1 MDPHHISFQ
10 NLFNGH
16 VQYVVPRWQRRY
28 CWGQSD
34 IERLVEDLVTVAK
47 ARPGATHYGGNLLTF
62 PESGAA
68 GVMNVQRV
76 VDGQQRLTTV
86 SILLA
91 CIADELGEDGQ
102 WGDWTAE
109 FIREHRLTNPG
120 MSPEKRLK
128 LRLQNG
134 DDEEYRWGLEGN
146 PRGAGAV
153 AQAWKIMRRL
163 VARKENDAALLLSGL
178 ERLRVVSIG
187 LDGQEDPQQ
196 IFESL
201 NATGRP
207 LTESEKV
214 KNWLLIGLPDAEQ
227 RDLHDNH
234 WLRIEKQLGA
244 KHTSEPIDLF
254 LRDFLRWR
262 TGETHGMRHAY
273 EVFRRWA
280 VRTGHG
286 EDRPALCRELAR
298 LAKVYGVLTGTAGK
312 HPDRKVERQLRHMR
326 AMGIDIHRP
335 LTLRL
340 LAEDCESGRTQAR
353 EGLAKTLRAIGT
365 WITRLWLADRP
376 LGGLNKAM
384 ADLAHGPG
392 PGVDDDYAEYWIGRI
407 RKLRNSRVRV
417 PSDEGVREGIRTR
430 SAYGGSSTRSSF
442 AVLCELMEAEH
453 GDQAPARRSLTI
465 EHVMPQKLTDEWKQA
480 LGDAAEEMHGQHCN
494 RLANLTLSGDTT
506 NAKLGAGTFEAKCR
520 LYRNSTIAMTRR
532 IAEESDWKQMA
543 LERRA
548 EEITQRAFKRWPWED
563 PEAPATRLQA
573 DSAQLQW
580 RIEDGPWQQESS
592 AAQMVLNVAAALL
605 SREPAN
611 AERLSGEALSSNLH
625 RASRYPAGSKAGSLT
640 MRAVPGHVE
649 YVLNP
654 YEQDYPASAKR
665 CQDMG
670 NRCGVQVEVAGI
682 LEKTR
687 TRAFWEF
694 LKQHKGGLPG
704 QKDAWKGANQWTSAV
719 NSLGDRVGI
728 WIGEENLWLYV
739 RAVETQHSEQR
750 AARMKGYSQM
760 IRDQMGDQ
768 ELGSSLEK
776 ESEHGRS
783 IAVWRNWEL
792 DNEDNWP
799 ETAEWIIDQFQ
810 RLRAIA
816 AVSGEL

>member
-34 IERLVEDLVTVAK
+34 IQRLVEDLVTVAK

-62 PESGAA
+62 PESPAA

-91 CIADELGEDGQ
+91 CIADKLGEEGQ

-109 FIREHRLTNPG
+109 FIREHRLTNPR
-120 MSPEKRLK
+120 MPPEKRFK

-254 LRDFLRWR
+254 LRDFLRWH

-280 VRTGHG
+280 VRTGHV

-298 LAKVYGVLTGTAGK
+298 LAKIYGVLTGTAGK
-312 HPDRKVERQLRHMR
+312 HPDRKVERELRHMR
-326 AMGIDIHRP
+326 AMGTDIHRP

-340 LAEDCESGRTQAR
+340 LAEDSGNGRTDAR
-353 EGLAKTLRAIGT
+353 EGLAKTVGAIGT

-376 LGGLNKAM
+376 AGGLNKAM

-392 PGVDDDYAEYWIGRI
+392 PGVEDDYADYWIGRI
-407 RKLRNSRVRV
+407 RKFRNSRVRV

-442 AVLCELMEAEH
+442 AVLCGLMEAEH
-453 GDQAPARRSLTI
+453 GDQAPARRTLTI

-480 LGDAAEEMHGQHCN
+480 LGDAAEETHGQHCN
-494 RLANLTLSGDTT
+494 RLGNLTLSGDTT
-506 NAKLGAGTFEAKCR
+506 NARLGAGTFEAKCR
-520 LYRNSTIAMTRR
+520 LYHNSTIAMTRR
-532 IAEESDWKQMA
+532 IAEESEWNQMA

-548 EEITQRAFKRWPWED
+548 EEITQRALERWPWED
-563 PEAPATRLQA
+563 PDAPATRLQA

-580 RIEDGPWQQESS
+580 RIEDGSWQEESS

-605 SREPAN
+605 SRDPAN
-611 AERLSGEALSSNLH
+611 ADRLSGEALSSNLH
-625 RASRYPAGSKAGSLT
+625 RASRYPAGSQAGSLT
-640 MRAVPGHVE
+640 MRAVPGHGE

-654 YEQDYPASAKR
+654 YEQDYPTSAKR

-670 NRCGVQVEVAGI
+670 QRCGVQVEVAGI

-694 LKQHKGGLPG
+694 LKQHVGGLPG
-704 QKDAWKGANQWTSAV
+704 QKDAWKGGNQWTSAV
-719 NSLGDRVGI
+719 NSLDDRVGI
-728 WIGEENLWLYV
+728 WIGAENLWLYV
-739 RAVETQHSEQR
+739 RSAETQHSEQR
-750 AARMKGYSQM
+750 ATRMRGYSKT

-768 ELGSSLEK
+768 ELGLNIVK

-783 IAVWRNWEL
+783 ISVWRNWEL

-816 AVSGEL
+816 AAG

>member
-10 NLFNGH
+10 NLFQGH

-47 ARPGATHYGGNLLTF
+47 ARGGATHYGGNLLTF
-62 PESGAA
+62 PESGTA
-68 GVMNVQRV
+68 GVMNIQRV

-91 CIADELGEDGQ
+91 CIADKLGEKGQ
-102 WGDWTAE
+102 HGDWTAE

-120 MSPEKRLK
+120 MPPEKRLK

-163 VARKENDAALLLSGL
+163 VARKENDVGLLLSGL

-262 TGETHGMRHAY
+262 TGETHGMRQVY

-280 VRTGHG
+280 VRSGQV

-298 LAKVYGVLTGTAGK
+298 HAKNYGVLTGTAGK
-312 HPDRKVERQLRHMR
+312 HPDRRVERELRHMR
-326 AMGIDIHRP
+326 SMGIDTHRP

-340 LAEDCESGRTQAR
+340 LAEDSANGHTTAR
-353 EGLAKTLRAIGT
+353 VGLAETLRAIST

-376 LGGLNKAM
+376 MGGLNKAM

-392 PGVDDDYAEYWIGRI
+392 PGVDDDYAEYWIRRI
-407 RKLRNSRVRV
+407 RRLRNSRVRV
-417 PSDEGVREGIRTR
+417 PGDEGVREGIRTR

-442 AVLCELMEAEH
+442 SVLCELMEAEH

-480 LGDAAEEMHGQHCN
+480 LGDAAEETHGLYCN

-506 NAKLGAGTFEAKCR
+506 NAKMGAGTFEAKCG
-520 LYRNSTIAMTRR
+520 LYRESTIAMTRR
-532 IAEESDWKQMA
+532 IADESDWNQMA

-548 EEITQRAFKRWPWED
+548 EEITQRALERWPWED
-563 PEAPATRLQA
+563 PEAPAARRQT

-580 RIEDGPWQQESS
+580 RIEDGPWQGEPS

-605 SREPAN
+605 SRDPAN
-611 AERLSGEALSSNLH
+611 AERLSGEALSYNLH
-625 RASRYPAGSKAGSLT
+625 LASRYPAGSKAGSLT
-640 MRAVPGHVE
+640 MRAVPGHGE

-654 YEQDYPASAKR
+654 YEQDYFASAKR

-670 NRCGVQVEVAGI
+670 NRCGVQVDVTGI
-682 LEKTR
+682 QEKTP
-687 TRAFWEF
+687 TQAFWEF
-694 LKQHKGGLPG
+694 LKQNLGGLPG
-704 QKDAWKGANQWTSAV
+704 QKDAWRGGNQWTSAV

-728 WIGEENLWLYV
+728 WIGTDSLWLYV
-739 RAVETQHSEQR
+739 RAAETQHSEQR
-750 AARMKGYSQM
+750 AARIRGFSQM

-768 ELGSSLEK
+768 KLGQNIVK
-776 ESEHGRS
+776 ESEDGRS
-783 IAVWRNWEL
+783 ISVWRNWDLE
-792 DNEDNWP
+792 NEDDWP
-799 ETAEWIIDQFQ
+799 ETADWIMDQFQ

-816 AVSGEL
+816 ATN

>member
-34 IERLVEDLVTVAK
+34 IQRLVEDLVTVAR

-91 CIADELGEDGQ
+91 CIADKLGEEGKC
-102 WGDWTAE
+102 GDWTAE
-109 FIREHRLTNPG
+109 FIREHRLMNPG
-120 MSPEKRLK
+120 MSSEKRLK

-134 DDEEYRWGLEGN
+134 DDEEYRSGLEGN
-146 PRGAGAV
+146 PSGAGAV

-163 VARKENDAALLLSGL
+163 VARKENDVALLLSGL

-234 WLRIEKQLGA
+234 WLRIESQLGA

-280 VRTGHG
+280 VRTGHV
-286 EDRPALCRELAR
+286 EDPAALCRELAR

-312 HPDRKVERQLRHMR
+312 HPDRKVERELRHMR
-326 AMGIDIHRP
+326 AMGTDVHRP

-340 LAEDCESGRTQAR
+340 LSENFENGRANAR
-353 EGLAKTLRAIGT
+353 EGLAKTLGAIGT

-376 LGGLNKAM
+376 AGGLNKAM
-384 ADLAHGPG
+384 AELAYGPG
-392 PGVDDDYAEYWIGRI
+392 PRVDDDYADYWVGRI
-407 RKLRNSRVRV
+407 RKLRKSRVRV

-453 GDQAPARRSLTI
+453 GDEAPARRTLTI

-480 LGDAAEEMHGQHCN
+480 LGDAAEETHGLHCN

-506 NAKLGAGTFEAKCR
+506 NAKMGAGTFEAKCH
-520 LYRNSTIAMTRR
+520 LYRKSSIAMTRR
-532 IAEESDWKQMA
+532 IAEESDWNQMV

-548 EEITQRAFKRWPWED
+548 EEIAQSALERWPWND
-563 PEAPATRLQA
+563 PDAPTTRLQV
-573 DSAQLQW
+573 DSTQLQW
-580 RIEDGPWQQESS
+580 RIEDGAWQEESS
-592 AAQMVLNVAAALL
+592 AAQMVLYVAATLL
-605 SREPAN
+605 SRDSAN

-625 RASRYPAGSKAGSLT
+625 RASRYPSGSKAGSLT
-640 MRAVPGHVE
+640 MRAVPGFGE

-654 YEQDYPASAKR
+654 YEQDYRASAKR

-670 NRCGVQVEVAGI
+670 NRCGVQVEVKGI
-682 LEKTR
+682 QKETR
-687 TRAFWEF
+687 VQVFWEF
-694 LKQHKGGLPG
+694 LQVHKGGLPG
-704 QKDAWKGANQWTSAV
+704 QKDAWKGPNQWTSAV
-719 NSLGDRVGI
+719 NPLGDRVGI
-728 WIGEENLWLYV
+728 WLGAESLWLYV
-739 RAVETQHSEQR
+739 RAAETQRSEQR
-750 AARMKGYSQM
+750 TARMQGYSRT

-768 ELGSSLEK
+768 ELGQNIVK
-776 ESEHGRS
+776 ESEDGRS
-783 IAVWRNWEL
+783 ISVWTNWEL
-792 DNEDNWP
+792 DDEDDWP
-799 ETAEWIIDQFQ
+799 EIADWIMDQFE

-816 AVSGEL
+816 AAS

>member
-28 CWGQSD
+28 CWGRSD
-34 IERLVEDLVTVAK
+34 IERLVEDLVTVAR
-47 ARPGATHYGGNLLTF
+47 ARSGATHYGGNLLTF
-62 PESGAA
+62 PESGTA

-91 CIADELGEDGQ
+91 CIADKLGEDGQ
-102 WGDWTAE
+102 YGDWTAE

-146 PRGAGAV
+146 PSGAGAV

-163 VARKENDAALLLSGL
+163 VARKENDVALLLSGL

-262 TGETHGMRHAY
+262 TGETHGMRHVY
-273 EVFRRWA
+273 EIFRRWA
-280 VRTGHG
+280 VRTGHV
-286 EDRPALCRELAR
+286 EDRSALCRKLAR
-298 LAKVYGVLTGTAGK
+298 LAEVYGVLTGTAGK
-312 HPDRKVERQLRHMR
+312 HLDRKVEGELRHMR
-326 AMGIDIHRP
+326 AMAIDTHRP

-340 LAEDCESGRTQAR
+340 LAEASPDDQMEAR

-365 WITRLWLADRP
+365 WITRLWLADRAM
-376 LGGLNKAM
+376 GGLNKAM

-392 PGVDDDYAEYWIGRI
+392 PGVDDDYADYWIGRI
-407 RKLRNSRVRV
+407 RRLRNSRVRV
-417 PSDEGVREGIRTR
+417 PSDEGVRDGLRTR

-465 EHVMPQKLTDEWKQA
+465 EHVMPQKLTEEWRQA
-480 LGDAAEEMHGQHCN
+480 LGDAAEETHALHCN
-494 RLANLTLSGDTT
+494 RIANLTLSGDTT
-506 NAKLGAGTFEAKCR
+506 NARLGAGTFEAKCR
-520 LYRNSTIAMTRR
+520 LYRDSTIAMTRR
-532 IAEESDWKQMA
+532 IAEETDWNQMA

-548 EEITQRAFKRWPWED
+548 EDITRRALERWPWED
-563 PEAPATRLQA
+563 PEAPARGLPA
-573 DSAQLQW
+573 DSARLKW
-580 RIEDGPWQQESS
+580 RIEDDPWREEST
-592 AAQMVLNVAAALL
+592 AAQMVLNVAGALL
-605 SREPAN
+605 SRDPAN
-611 AERLSGEALSSNLH
+611 AERLSGEAIRPNLH
-625 RASRYPAGSKAGSLT
+625 LASRYPAGSKAGALT
-640 MRAVPGHVE
+640 MRAVPGYGE

-654 YEQDYPASAKR
+654 YEQDYPTSAKR

-670 NRCGVQVEVAGI
+670 QRCGVQVEVAGI
-682 LEKTR
+682 REKSPTQ
-687 TRAFWEF
+687 AFWEF
-694 LKQHKGGLPG
+694 LKQHTGGLPG
-704 QKDAWKGANQWTSAV
+704 QKDAWRGGNQWTSAV
-719 NSLGDRVGI
+719 NSLGDRIGI
-728 WIGEENLWLYV
+728 WIGAESLWLYV
-739 RAVETQHSEQR
+739 RAAEKQHSEQR
-750 AARMKGYSQM
+750 AARMRGYSHT
-760 IRDQMGDQ
+760 IRDQMADQ
-768 ELGSSLEK
+768 KLGQNIEK
-776 ESEHGRS
+776 ESEDGRS
-783 IAVWRNWEL
+783 ISVWRNWEL
-792 DNEDNWP
+792 DNHDDWP
-799 ETAEWIIDQFQ
+799 ETAEWIMDQFQ
-810 RLRAIA
+810 RLQAIVA
-816 AVSGEL
+816 AS

>member
-62 PESGAA
+62 PESGTA

-91 CIADELGEDGQ
+91 CIADKLGEEGQ
-102 WGDWTAE
+102 YGDWTAK
-109 FIREHRLTNPG
+109 FIREHRLTNSDMP
-120 MSPEKRLK
+120 PEKRLK

-134 DDEEYRWGLEGN
+134 DHEEYRWGLEGN
-146 PRGAGAV
+146 PQGAGAV

-163 VARKENDAALLLSGL
+163 VARKENDVALLLSGL

-187 LDGQEDPQQ
+187 IKDTKQEDPQQ

-214 KNWLLIGLPDAEQ
+214 KNWLLIGLPDVEQ
-227 RDLHDNH
+227 RDLHDNY

-244 KHTSEPIDLF
+244 EHTSEPIDLF

-280 VRTGHG
+280 VRTGRV
-286 EDRPALCRELAR
+286 EDRPALCRELAH
-298 LAKVYGVLTGTAGK
+298 LAQVYGVLTGTAGK
-312 HPDRKVERQLRHMR
+312 HPDRKVEGELRHMR
-326 AMGIDIHRP
+326 AMGIDTHRP

-340 LAEDCESGRTQAR
+340 LAEASANDQTEAR

-365 WITRLWLADRP
+365 WITRLWLADRAM
-376 LGGLNKAM
+376 GGLNKAM

-392 PGVDDDYAEYWIGRI
+392 PGEADDYADYWIGRI

-480 LGDAAEEMHGQHCN
+480 LGDAAEETHGLHCN
-494 RLANLTLSGDTT
+494 RIANLTLSGDTT
-506 NAKLGAGTFEAKCR
+506 NARLGAGTFEAKRR

-532 IAEESDWKQMA
+532 IAEENDWDQMA
-543 LERRA
+543 LERRF
-548 EEITQRAFKRWPWED
+548 EEIAQRALAHWPWED
-563 PEAPATRLQA
+563 PDAPAARLQA
-573 DSAQLQW
+573 DSARLQW
-580 RIEDGPWQQESS
+580 RIEDSPWQGESS

-605 SREPAN
+605 RRDPGN

-640 MRAVPGHVE
+640 MRAVPGHGE

-654 YEQDYPASAKR
+654 YEQDYYASAKR

-682 LEKTR
+682 QEKTP

-694 LKQHKGGLPG
+694 LKQHTGGLPG
-704 QKDAWKGANQWTSAV
+704 QKDAWRGGNQWTSAV

-728 WIGEENLWLYV
+728 WIGAESLWLYV
-739 RAVETQHSEQR
+739 RAAETQHSEQR
-750 AARMKGYSQM
+750 ATRMRGYSQT

-768 ELGSSLEK
+768 KLGQNIVK
-776 ESEHGRS
+776 ESEGGRS
-783 IAVWRNWEL
+783 ISVWRNWEL
-792 DNEDNWP
+792 DNEDDWP
-799 ETAEWIIDQFQ
+799 EIAEWIMDQFQ

-816 AVSGEL
+816 AAS

>member
-1 MDPHHISFQ
+1 MDPRHISFQ

-28 CWGQSD
+28 CWGRSD
-34 IERLVEDLVTVAK
+34 IGRLVEDLVTVAR
-47 ARPGATHYGGNLLTF
+47 APRGATHYGGNLLTF
-62 PESGAA
+62 PESPTA
-68 GVMNVQRV
+68 GVVMNLHRV

-91 CIADELGEDGQ
+91 CIADKLGEEGRY
-102 WGDWTAE
+102 GDWTAE
-109 FIREHRLTNPG
+109 FIREHLLTNPG
-120 MSPEKRLK
+120 MSPERRLK
-128 LRLQNG
+128 LKLQNG
-134 DDEEYRWGLEGN
+134 DDEEYRSGLEGSASS
-146 PRGAGAV
+146 AGAV

-163 VARKENDAALLLSGL
+163 VARRENDVALLLSGL

-262 TGETHGMRHAY
+262 TGETHGMRQVY

-280 VRTGHG
+280 VRTGNV

-298 LAKVYGVLTGTAGK
+298 LAQVYGVLTGTAGK
-312 HPDRKVERQLRHMR
+312 HPDRKVEGELRHMR
-326 AMGIDIHRP
+326 AMGIDTHRP

-340 LAEDCESGRTQAR
+340 LAEASASDQTEAR

-365 WITRLWLADRP
+365 WITRLWLADRAM
-376 LGGLNKAM
+376 GGLNKAM

-392 PGVDDDYAEYWIGRI
+392 PGVDDDYADYWIGRI

-480 LGDAAEEMHGQHCN
+480 LGDSAEETHGLYCN
-494 RLANLTLSGDTT
+494 RIANLTLSGDTT
-506 NAKLGAGTFEAKCR
+506 NARLGAGTFEAKCR

-532 IAEESDWKQMA
+532 IAEESDWNQMA
-543 LERRA
+543 LERRT
-548 EEITQRAFKRWPWED
+548 EEIAQRALERWPWED
-563 PEAPATRLQA
+563 REAPARGLPA
-573 DSAQLQW
+573 DSARLKW
-580 RIEDGPWQQESS
+580 RIEDGPWHEEST
-592 AAQMVLNVAAALL
+592 AAQMVLNVAGALL
-605 SREPAN
+605 SRDPSN
-611 AERLSGEALSSNLH
+611 AERLSGEAIRPNVH
-625 RASRYPAGSKAGSLT
+625 QASRHPAGSQAGSFT

-649 YVLNP
+649 YVLYP
-654 YEQDYPASAKR
+654 YEQDYPTSAKR

-670 NRCGVQVEVAGI
+670 QRCGVQVDVAGI
-682 LEKTR
+682 REKSPTQ
-687 TRAFWEF
+687 AFWEF
-694 LKQHKGGLPG
+694 LKQHLGGLPG
-704 QKDAWKGANQWTSAV
+704 QKDAWRGGNQWTSAV

-728 WIGEENLWLYV
+728 WIGAQSLWLYV
-739 RAVETQHSEQR
+739 RAAETQHSEQR
-750 AARMKGYSQM
+750 AGRMRGYSHT

-768 ELGSSLEK
+768 KLGQNIAK
-776 ESEHGRS
+776 ESEDGRS
-783 IAVWRNWEL
+783 ISVWRNWEL
-792 DNEDNWP
+792 DNQDDWP
-799 ETAEWIIDQFQ
+799 ETAEWIMDQFQ
-810 RLRAIA
+810 RLHAIA
-816 AVSGEL
+816 AAS

>member
-34 IERLVEDLVTVAK
+34 IQRLVEDLVTVAR

-91 CIADELGEDGQ
+91 CIADKLGEEGKC
-102 WGDWTAE
+102 GDWTAE

-134 DDEEYRWGLEGN
+134 DDKEYRSGLEGN
-146 PRGAGAV
+146 PSGAGAV

-163 VARKENDAALLLSGL
+163 VARKENDVALLLSGL

-244 KHTSEPIDLF
+244 EQTSEPIDLF

-280 VRTGHG
+280 VRTGHV

-298 LAKVYGVLTGTAGK
+298 LAKIYGVLTGTAGK
-312 HPDRKVERQLRHMR
+312 HPDRRVERELRHMR

-340 LAEDCESGRTQAR
+340 LAEDAENGRAQAPER
-353 EGLAKTLRAIGT
+353 LAETLRAIST

-392 PGVDDDYAEYWIGRI
+392 PGVDGDYADYWIGRI
-407 RKLRNSRVRV
+407 RKMRNSRVRV

-453 GDQAPARRSLTI
+453 GDEAPARRTLTI

-480 LGDAAEEMHGQHCN
+480 LGDAAEETHGLHCN

-506 NAKLGAGTFEAKCR
+506 NAKMGAGTFEAKCR
-520 LYRNSTIAMTRR
+520 LYRKSSIAMTRR
-532 IAEESDWKQMA
+532 IAEESEWNQMA
-543 LERRA
+543 IERRA
-548 EEITQRAFKRWPWED
+548 EEIAHRALKRWPWED
-563 PEAPATRLQA
+563 PDAPATRLQA

-580 RIEDGPWQQESS
+580 RIEDSPWQKESS

-605 SREPAN
+605 SRDPAN

-625 RASRYPAGSKAGSLT
+625 QASRYPAGSKAGSLT
-640 MRAVPGHVE
+640 MRAVPGHSE

-654 YEQDYPASAKR
+654 YEQDYSVSAKR

-670 NRCGVQVEVAGI
+670 NRCGVQVEVTGI
-682 LEKTR
+682 QKKTR
-687 TRAFWEF
+687 AQAFWEF
-694 LKQHKGGLPG
+694 LQEHKSGLPG
-704 QKDAWKGANQWTSAV
+704 QKDAWKGPNQWTSAV

-728 WIGEENLWLYV
+728 WLGAENLWLYL

-750 AARMKGYSQM
+750 AARMQGYSRT

-768 ELGSSLEK
+768 ELGQNIVK
-776 ESEHGRS
+776 ESEDGRS
-783 IAVWRNWEL
+783 ISVWRNWEL
-792 DNEDNWP
+792 DNEDDWP
-799 ETAEWIIDQFQ
+799 EIADWIMDQFQ

-816 AVSGEL
+816 AAS

>member
-10 NLFNGH
+10 NLFGGH

-34 IERLVEDLVTVAK
+34 IQRLVEDLVTVAK

-62 PESGAA
+62 PESPAA

-91 CIADELGEDGQ
+91 CIADKLGEEGQ

-109 FIREHRLTNPG
+109 FIREHRLTNPR
-120 MSPEKRLK
+120 MPPEKRFK

-244 KHTSEPIDLF
+244 MHTSEPIDLF

-280 VRTGHG
+280 VRTGHV

-312 HPDRKVERQLRHMR
+312 HSDRKVERELRHMR

-340 LAEDCESGRTQAR
+340 LAEDSGNGRTNAR

-365 WITRLWLADRP
+365 WITRLWLADRT

-392 PGVDDDYAEYWIGRI
+392 PGVDDDLADYWIGRI

-442 AVLCELMEAEH
+442 AVPLRTN
-453 GDQAPARRSLTI
+453 GIRARGPSPRS
-465 EHVMPQKLTDEWKQA
+465 
-480 LGDAAEEMHGQHCN
+480 
-494 RLANLTLSGDTT
+494 
-506 NAKLGAGTFEAKCR
+506 
-520 LYRNSTIAMTRR
+520 
-532 IAEESDWKQMA
+532 
-543 LERRA
+543 
-548 EEITQRAFKRWPWED
+548 
-563 PEAPATRLQA
+563 
-573 DSAQLQW
+573 
-580 RIEDGPWQQESS
+580 QEF
-592 AAQMVLNVAAALL
+592 
-605 SREPAN
+605 
-611 AERLSGEALSSNLH
+611 
-625 RASRYPAGSKAGSLT
+625 
-640 MRAVPGHVE
+640 
-649 YVLNP
+649 
-654 YEQDYPASAKR
+654 D
-665 CQDMG
+665 D
-670 NRCGVQVEVAGI
+670 
-682 LEKTR
+682 
-687 TRAFWEF
+687 
-694 LKQHKGGLPG
+694 
-704 QKDAWKGANQWTSAV
+704 
-719 NSLGDRVGI
+719 
-728 WIGEENLWLYV
+728 
-739 RAVETQHSEQR
+739 
-750 AARMKGYSQM
+750 
-760 IRDQMGDQ
+760 
-768 ELGSSLEK
+768 
-776 ESEHGRS
+776 
-783 IAVWRNWEL
+783 
-792 DNEDNWP
+792 
-799 ETAEWIIDQFQ
+799 
-810 RLRAIA
+810 
-816 AVSGEL
+816 

>member
-1 MDPHHISFQ
+1 M
-10 NLFNGH
+10 NLH
-16 VQYVVPRWQRRY
+16 
-28 CWGQSD
+28 
-34 IERLVEDLVTVAK
+34 
-47 ARPGATHYGGNLLTF
+47 
-62 PESGAA
+62 
-68 GVMNVQRV
+68 RV

-91 CIADELGEDGQ
+91 CIADKLGEEGQ
-102 WGDWTAE
+102 YGDWTAE
-109 FIREHRLTNPG
+109 FIREHLLTNPG
-120 MSPEKRLK
+120 MSPDRRLK
-128 LRLQNG
+128 LKLQNG

-146 PRGAGAV
+146 PGGAGAV

-163 VARKENDAALLLSGL
+163 VARKENDVALLLSGL

-187 LDGQEDPQQ
+187 LDGKEDPQQ

-234 WLRIEKQLGA
+234 WLRIEELLGA
-244 KHTSEPIDLF
+244 KHTSVPIDLF

-262 TGETHGMRHAY
+262 TGETHGIRHAY

-280 VRTGHG
+280 VRTGHV
-286 EDRPALCRELAR
+286 EDRPALCRELAH
-298 LAKVYGVLTGTAGK
+298 LAQVYGVLTGTAGK
-312 HPDRKVERQLRHMR
+312 HSDRKVEVELRHMR

-340 LAEDCESGRTQAR
+340 LAEALASAHTQER
-353 EGLAKTLRAIGT
+353 EGLAKTIRAIGT
-365 WITRLWLADRP
+365 WITRLWLADRA

-392 PGVDDDYAEYWIGRI
+392 PGADDDYAEYWIDRI

-453 GDQAPARRSLTI
+453 GDEAPARRSLTI

-480 LGDAAEEMHGQHCN
+480 LGDAAEETHALHCN
-494 RLANLTLSGDTT
+494 RIANLTLSGDTT
-506 NAKLGAGTFEAKCR
+506 NARLGAGTFNAKRR
-520 LYRNSTIAMTRR
+520 LYRASTIAMTRR
-532 IAEESDWKQMA
+532 IAEASDWDQLA
-543 LERRA
+543 LDERA
-548 EEITQRAFKRWPWED
+548 EEIILRALERWPWED
-563 PEAPATRLQA
+563 PDAAARGLPA
-573 DSAQLQW
+573 DSARLKW
-580 RIEDGPWQQESS
+580 RIEDGPWREEST

-605 SREPAN
+605 SRDSAN
-611 AERLSGEALSSNLH
+611 AERLSGTAITSNVH
-625 RASRYPAGSKAGSLT
+625 QASRYPAGSQAGSLT
-640 MRAVPGHVE
+640 MRAVPGHGE
-649 YVLNP
+649 YVLYP
-654 YEQDYPASAKR
+654 YEQDYPTSAKR

-670 NRCGVQVEVAGI
+670 QRCGVQVEVAGI
-682 LEKTR
+682 QRKTP

-694 LKQHKGGLPG
+694 LKKHEGGLPG
-704 QKDAWKGANQWTSAV
+704 QKDAWRGRGQWTSAV
-719 NSLGDRVGI
+719 NSLGDKVGI
-728 WIGEENLWLYV
+728 WIGPENHWLYI
-739 RAVETQHSEQR
+739 RAAETQHSEQR
-750 AARMKGYSQM
+750 AARMRGFSQT

-768 ELGSSLEK
+768 KLGQNMVK
-776 ESEHGRS
+776 ESEDGRS
-783 IAVWRNWEL
+783 ISVLRNWEL
-792 DNEDNWP
+792 DNEDDWP
-799 ETAEWIIDQFQ
+799 ETAEWIMDQFQ

-816 AVSGEL
+816 AMSGES